1 MTWAKPYVKEIEVPH
16 SLYTSQL
23 LCLHLTR
30 KSPVSVNMV
39 CYWCVERQGRRQYF
53 VYSSHDVIGR
63 ACPDILIRITVGSRI
78 SLRSLYPK
86 AFENLNH
93 DLLKVSL
100 LWIINYNVVEAFVP
114 LDCHSPSVFLLWCLG
129 CCILLLNVFF
139 NLKCLSLYI
148 VFKLDYVF
156 IVV

>member
-1 MTWAKPYVKEIEVPH
+1 
-16 SLYTSQL
+16 
-23 LCLHLTR
+23 
-30 KSPVSVNMV
+30 MV
-39 CYWCVERQGRRQYF
+39 CYWCVERQGRRQYL
-53 VYSSHDVIGR
+53 VYSSHVIGR

-86 AFENLNH
+86 AFENLNY

-100 LWIINYNVVEAFVP
+100 LWIINYNIVLEAFVP
-114 LDCHSPSVFLLWCLG
+114 LDCHSPSVFLLRCLG